1 MNKLAVALLL
11 SSTLG
16 AAQAAYEPSA
26 FDVKM
31 NHVASN
37 PNRGEDGRN
46 YFLNFVQSVRNKA
59 AEIKNNVRDNVKT
72 TGIGRSIGGGGGA
85 GGGSGGGGGGI
96 CR

>member
-16 AAQAAYEPSA
+16 AAQAAYEPST

-46 YFLNFVQSVRNKA
+46 YFLNFQSVRNKA
-59 AEIKNNVRDNVKT
+59 AEIKNNVRDNIKT
-72 TGIGRSIGGGGGA
+72 TGIGRSIGGGGG
-85 GGGSGGGGGGI
+85 GSGGGGGGI